1 MKSINILVMALT
13 VSSVYAR
20 LEEYAPVS
28 NEDTI
33 PLFLGINITDMTR
46 RYIEDLATG
55 ALQTIQM
62 KFPSPAIATD
72 IDEIL
77 NQDEESEAWEFP
89 LQPHIT
95 QLYLGNQMPTQPTQK
110 AVYENYRSGVTC
122 PISIPAI
129 AYIPNGLITA
139 IDYIDREVFYVER
152 QFPHT
157 TLLSSE
163 LTPVY
168 SNNMLEALGLIPE
181 FAEDYKNGFKQTTV
195 KRYQISIESKTYYA
209 YVVPIKQIH
218 TFGFTNQF
226 YTA

>member
-1 MKSINILVMALT
+1 MKSITIILTLVTISA
-13 VSSVYAR
+13 VCPR
-20 LEEYAPVS
+20 LVEYAPAV
-28 NEDTI
+28 NDDTI
-33 PLFLGINITDMTR
+33 PLFLGINITDMSRRFIEELSTR
-46 RYIEDLATG
+46 
-55 ALQTIQM
+55 ALQSVQL
-62 KFPSPAIATD
+62 KFPSPVIAGD
-72 IDEIL
+72 IEEIL
-77 NQDEESEAWEFP
+77 NQEEESEAWAYP

-95 QLYLGNQMPTQPTQK
+95 QLFLGNQMPTQPTQK
-110 AVYENYRSGVTC
+110 AFYENYRSGVTC
-122 PISIPAI
+122 PITIPAI

-181 FAEDYKNGFKQTTV
+181 FAADYSSRFKNAAI
-195 KRYQISIESKTYYA
+195 KRYEITIEDRRYSA
-209 YVVPIKQIH
+209 FVVPIKELH